1 MTMWMASVTIPPAEE
16 ARTVF
21 RRLGYAI
28 EDHGSEFTAER
39 KWRRVQVTPLC
50 ADDANAPER
59 VLENESEPAAR
70 LRCFVTW
77 MPCTDALREYL
88 RSAKPP
94 YDWAIIGVEDDEFEV
109 VHPETSLA
117 PA

>member
-1 MTMWMASVTIPPAEE
+1 MAPVTIPPTEE

-21 RRLGYAI
+21 ERLGYTI
-28 EDHGSEFTAER
+28 DDHGSEFTAER

-50 ADDANAPER
+50 ADDATAPES
-59 VLENESEPAAR
+59 VLGNESGPTAR

-77 MPCTDALREYL
+77 MPCTGELREYL

-94 YDWAIIGVEDDEFEV
+94 YDWAIIGISDDDFEV
-109 VHPETSLA
+109 VHPEATVA
-117 PA
+117 PV

>member
-1 MTMWMASVTIPPAEE
+1 MAPVTIPPIEE
-16 ARTVF
+16 AKSVF

-28 EDHGSEFTAER
+28 EDNGYEFVAER

-50 ADDANAPER
+50 ADDAKAPEN
-59 VLENESEPAAR
+59 VLENESGDGPR

-77 MPCTDALREYL
+77 MPCTGELREYL
-88 RSAKPP
+88 RTTKPP
-94 YDWAIIGVEDDEFEV
+94 YDWAIIGIEDDDFEV
-109 VHPETSLA
+109 VHPDTTLA

>member
-1 MTMWMASVTIPPAEE
+1 MAPVTIPPTEE

-28 EDHGSEFTAER
+28 SEEGSEFVAER
-39 KWRRVQVTPLC
+39 KWRRVRVTPLS
-50 ADDANAPER
+50 ADDAEAAAET
-59 VLENESEPAAR
+59 LGEESDDGLR

-77 MPCTDALREYL
+77 MQNTGELREYL

-94 YDWAIIGVEDDEFEV
+94 YDWAIIGIEEDDDEAFEV
-109 VHPETSLA
+109 VHPDTTLA

>member
-1 MTMWMASVTIPPAEE
+1 MAPVTIPPTEE

-28 EDHGSEFTAER
+28 AEDSGEFVAER
-39 KWRRVQVTPLC
+39 KWRRVRVTPLC
-50 ADDANAPER
+50 ADDAAEPET
-59 VLENESEPAAR
+59 VLASESTEGPR

-77 MPCTDALREYL
+77 MQCTGELREYL
-88 RSAKPP
+88 QRAKPP
-94 YDWAIIGVEDDEFEV
+94 YDWAIIGIEENDDETFEV
-109 VHPETSLA
+109 VHPETTLA

>member
-1 MTMWMASVTIPPAEE
+1 MAPGTIPPLEE
-16 ARTVF
+16 AKTVF
-21 RRLGYAI
+21 RQLGYAI
-28 EDHGSEFTAER
+28 DDHGAEFTAER
-39 KWRRVQVTPLC
+39 KWRRVRVTPLC
-50 ADDANAPER
+50 ADDATEPGR
-59 VLENESEPAAR
+59 VLETEAEPTAR

-77 MPCTDALREYL
+77 MPCTGALREYL

-94 YDWAIIGVEDDEFEV
+94 YDWAIIGIDDDDFEV

>member
-1 MTMWMASVTIPPAEE
+1 MAPVTIPPAEE

-28 EDHGSEFTAER
+28 DDHGSEFTAER
-39 KWRRVQVTPLC
+39 KWRRVRVTPLC
-50 ADDANAPER
+50 ADDAKAPSS
-59 VLENESEPAAR
+59 VLAEESGAPVR

-77 MPCTDALREYL
+77 MACTGELREYL
-88 RSAKPP
+88 RSTKPP
-94 YDWAIIGVEDDEFEV
+94 YDWAIIGVDDDEFEV
-109 VHPETSLA
+109 VHPDSSLA